1 MVEEPA
7 SPVVQDRPRGRLLFG
22 ALLGSF
28 AVIAALVASASAG
41 AGGSGPTI
49 DHSRQL
55 SAERNATY
63 AGDIDLDS
71 HGPTFSFEV
80 CIDGVP
86 HRWEG
91 DKAPGRTFGFDL
103 GELGDLDGLEADPD
117 AECDMPDFGRGR
129 EGHRGLPGMFG
140 AVPDFDFDFKT
151 DFAPALEAF
160 KVCLAEQGAD
170 ADSPPDGNR
179 TSVIIVGPDGRTVVE
194 FGEDVGS
201 VTVTGTDEGVE
212 VTTEGGAAVIDIEA
226 RQRSRNEAF
235 EACAELLPMPP
246 ALGFD
251 SGESLGPRKSGEHW
265 GHGPMGELFYGLFET
280 FEVDPD
286 EGHPN
291 RFTDDRRSRDLREFF
306 SGVADDGGRCGGTSQ
321 SA

>member
-1 MVEEPA
+1 VVEEPA

-63 AGDIDLDS
+63 AGDIELDS

-140 AVPDFDFDFKT
+140 AGPDFDFDFKT

-160 KVCLAEQGAD
+160 EVCLAEQGAD

-246 ALGFD
+246 ATG
-251 SGESLGPRKSGEHW
+251 W
-265 GHGPMGELFYGLFET
+265 GHGSGGMGPGMMDGMFSDRFEEFELEIESYG
-280 FEVDPD
+280 VDP
-286 EGHPN
+286 GAF
-291 RFTDDRRSRDLREFF
+291 RRDRRSRDLRELF

>member
-1 MVEEPA
+1 
-7 SPVVQDRPRGRLLFG
+7 
-22 ALLGSF
+22 
-28 AVIAALVASASAG
+28 
-41 AGGSGPTI
+41 
-49 DHSRQL
+49 
-55 SAERNATY
+55 
-63 AGDIDLDS
+63 
-71 HGPTFSFEV
+71 
-80 CIDGVP
+80 
-86 HRWEG
+86 
-91 DKAPGRTFGFDL
+91 
-103 GELGDLDGLEADPD
+103 
-117 AECDMPDFGRGR
+117 
-129 EGHRGLPGMFG
+129 MFG

-235 EACAELLPMPP
+235 KACAELLPMPP

-251 SGESLGPRKSGEHW
+251 SGESLGPRKSGKHW